1 MEEKVEEKVVEIVM
15 IEDEKEVEVINKSEK
30 PMTVRGAKE
39 EEKEE
44 EKAEEK
50 VEECKEE
57 WKGHCHQRK
66 F

>member
-1 MEEKVEEKVVEIVM
+1 M

-50 VEECKEE
+50 AEECKEE